1 MPAELDNMNPEM
13 DMPSAETSPE
23 MDQTQGDVIGTHGET
38 DREGAMAKADL
49 YKLANYAHKLYQQV
63 HDEDQLEAWVQA
75 KITKAADYIA
85 SVYHYLEYEMKFSEY
100 GHHLDNSDTLS
111 EGQRMRIK
119 EMLAEAKDKMKDLKK
134 SQAEKMKEKKVDEG
148 ILSGGHKDCEA
159 CGGTGQVYE
168 EPKAVPHHVKTKADK
183 YKRLVNATKAAHK
196 RMDNKDG
203 HMSPETKV
211 DEEFT
216 DKSKTGDTFKTRTG
230 TATKTDTGMKHTNT
244 SYHDDGD
251 ADEKSGKGIKSHAKA
266 QSAAEKKEKAPA
278 QKFSPKSA
286 KTYGMK
292 DGAKFDN
299 RDKVDEAKKKGD
311 GNLANNYPPFDK
323 VTKGDVVAGR
333 LGKDQKGGKKVVKES
348 MASHEKAH
356 YHACKCAECYM
367 EGNLEMAMHHKDMC
381 EQHGGTVHMAQGQCH
396 HSHPHINGGAMYECG
411 GTMMYESKQ
420 GDHKK
425 PCPPMSHIKKM
436 CQAGKSVSEIC
447 KMHPD
452 CDHAQL
458 KKMVADCKKK
468 LDEAAKYRDPKYKDK
483 LYTQEPRDPHDDYHD
498 ADYYNPKPD
507 DYPGAK
513 HVIGGGEFDH
523 NDPLRKGYGRHGT
536 GSMNTHGKRKGMP
549 SRDHISSLKGSIK
562 SAHGTHPQPNLPE
575 GAKPSAGL
583 SKAKKS
589 AVVKD
594 AKAGKDIGK
603 PGKSFEKVAKSAGG
617 GEKGEKIAA
626 AAMWKNMKE
635 TVAYVAEKKAMDKK
649 MGKEKETDEGGNAF
663 VGALK
668 KAREEGDTTM
678 TVDGKSV
685 PVKPGKPIPE
695 STDLRRLQELTGR
708 LNRTE
713 KPALV
718 ENREVDQI
726 RALTQRLLG

>member
-23 MDQTQGDVIGTHGET
+23 MDQPQGDVIGTHGDT

-168 EPKAVPHHVKTKADK
+168 EPKAVPHHVKTKAEK

-278 QKFSPKSA
+278 QKMSPKSA
-286 KTYGMK
+286 KTWGMK
-292 DGAKFDN
+292 DNEKFDN
-299 RDKVDEAKKKGD
+299 RDKVDEAKAKCCCEEKGKAKCPVHGKVDEAKKKGD

-411 GTMMYESKQ
+411 GTMMYE
-420 GDHKK
+420 
-425 PCPPMSHIKKM
+425 
-436 CQAGKSVSEIC
+436 GK
-447 KMHPD
+447 
-452 CDHAQL
+452 
-458 KKMVADCKKK
+458 
-468 LDEAAKYRDPKYKDK
+468 
-483 LYTQEPRDPHDDYHD
+483 
-498 ADYYNPKPD
+498 
-507 DYPGAK
+507 
-513 HVIGGGEFDH
+513 
-523 NDPLRKGYGRHGT
+523 
-536 GSMNTHGKRKGMP
+536 
-549 SRDHISSLKGSIK
+549 
-562 SAHGTHPQPNLPE
+562 
-575 GAKPSAGL
+575 AKPSAGL
-583 SKAKKS
+583 SQAKKS

-603 PGKSFEKVAKSAGG
+603 PGKSFDKVAKSAGG

-649 MGKEKETDEGGNAF
+649 IDKETDEGGNAF

-695 STDLRRLQELTGR
+695 STDLDRLQQLTGR